1 MFPPLRS
8 KGLSCVVGLGV
19 VMYFNVF
26 SYRNGRGLIVDGSD
40 VVVTFGISAISD
52 TFLCSSTS
60 SVAIDVLL
68 YIP

>member
-19 VMYFNVF
+19 VIYFKVF

-40 VVVTFGISAISD
+40 VVVTLGIS
-52 TFLCSSTS
+52 TMW
-60 SVAIDVLL
+60 
-68 YIP
+68 IPIMSLARLASL